1 MTTLEKLQQVKVKIT
16 QLDVYQI
23 TPISKKYYKLIA
35 IDLSKQQN
43 PDADPI
49 AIQQI
54 NFNGHLDRAEAALSF
69 FINEEVKETVL
80 DFSKGTVKVL
90 RFYLILIL

>member
-23 TPISKKYYKLIA
+23 IPISKKYYKLIA

-69 FINEEVKETVL
+69 FINEEVKETVQIFQKEQL
-80 DFSKGTVKVL
+80 RYCDF
-90 RFYLILIL
+90 I